1 MSDTS
6 EAPEVNEESLADTL
20 AERLSV
26 EEIANCVTHGFGLV
40 LSLAGFVALVL
51 LAWENGDAMHV
62 ASLSVYGAS
71 LVALYAASTLYHS
84 ARRPRAKQLLQ
95 VLDHCGIYLL
105 IAGTY
110 TPFTLLMLRGGWG
123 WTLFGLAWG
132 IAVAG
137 ILFRLVFGT
146 RYRGVAV
153 ASYVALG
160 WLCIVAIKPMLTLI
174 PAGALAWL
182 VAGGVAYTSGVFF
195 FASKRVRHAH
205 AIWHLFVLTGSVCH
219 YLAVVLYV
227 IPSKG

>member
-1 MSDTS
+1 MSEGT
-6 EAPEVNEESLADTL
+6 EATQEISKV
-20 AERLSV
+20 RLSV
-26 EEIANCVTHGFGLV
+26 EELANCVTHGVGLA
-40 LSLAGFVALVL
+40 LSIAGFVVLVL
-51 LAWENGDAMHV
+51 LAWANGDAMHI

-71 LVALYAASTLYHS
+71 LVTLYAASTLYHAAS
-84 ARRPRAKQLLQ
+84 GVRAKRLLQ
-95 VLDHCGIYLL
+95 VLDHCGIYIL

-110 TPFTLLMLRGGWG
+110 TPFTLLMLRGSWG

-132 IAVAG
+132 IALAG

-146 RYRGVAV
+146 RYRAVAV

-160 WLCIVAIKPMLTLI
+160 WLCVVAIKPMLLLI

-219 YLAVVLYV
+219 YFAVVLYV
-227 IPSKG
+227 IPSKS

>member
-1 MSDTS
+1 MNEHS
-6 EAPEVNEESLADTL
+6 EVKRETKRP
-20 AERLSV
+20 RLPV
-26 EEIANCVTHGFGLV
+26 EEIANCVTHGVGLA
-40 LSLAGFVALVL
+40 LSLAGFVALVA
-51 LAWENGDAMHV
+51 LAWENGDALHV

-71 LVALYAASTLYHS
+71 LVTLYAASTLYHGV
-84 ARRPRAKQLLQ
+84 RGERAKGLLQ
-95 VLDHCGIYLL
+95 VFDHCGIYLL

-137 ILFRLVFGT
+137 IVFRLVFGT
-146 RYRGVAV
+146 RHRAVAV

-160 WLCIVAIKPMLTLI
+160 WLCVVAIKPMLTLI

-195 FASKRVRHAH
+195 FASKRVRHGH
-205 AIWHLFVLTGSVCH
+205 AIWHLFVLCGSVCH

-227 IPSKG
+227 VPTKP

>member
-1 MSDTS
+1 MSENP
-6 EAPEVNEESLADTL
+6 EAPEVNEETLADTL

-26 EEIANCVTHGFGLV
+26 EEIANCVTHGFGLA
-40 LSLAGFVALVL
+40 LSLAGFVVLVL
-51 LAWENGDAMHV
+51 LAWANGDAMHV

-84 ARRPRAKQLLQ
+84 ARRPRAKQFLQ

-110 TPFTLLMLRGGWG
+110 TPFTLLMLKGGWG

-146 RYRGVAV
+146 RYRGAAV

-160 WLCIVAIKPMLTLI
+160 WLCVVAIKPMLTLI

-205 AIWHLFVLTGSVCH
+205 AIWHVFVLCGSVCH
-219 YLAVVLYV
+219 YLAILLYV
-227 IPSKG
+227 IPSKS

>member
-1 MSDTS
+1 MSERS
-6 EAPEVNEESLADTL
+6 EEAREAPA
-20 AERLSV
+20 ARLSV
-26 EEIANCVTHGFGLV
+26 EEIANCVTHGVGLA
-40 LSLAGFVALVL
+40 LSVAGLVALVA
-51 LAWENGDAMHV
+51 LAWANGGATHV
-62 ASLSVYGAS
+62 ASVSVYGAS
-71 LVALYAASTLYHS
+71 LVTLYAASTLYHGV
-84 ARRPRAKQLLQ
+84 RGERAKRLFQ
-95 VLDHCGIYLL
+95 VLDHCCIYLL

-132 IAVAG
+132 IAIAG

-146 RYRGVAV
+146 RYRAVAV

-160 WLCIVAIKPMLTLI
+160 WLCVVAIKPMLLLI
-174 PAGALAWL
+174 PPGALAWL

-205 AIWHLFVLTGSVCH
+205 AIWHLFVLCGSVCH

-227 IPSKG
+227 VPSKS